1 MTPRPPPVPG
11 DSIRGAAAGL
21 VWLAGV
27 ALTAGA
33 CWWRGAGVEETAGI
47 VASVAA
53 LLGVA
58 VAT

>member
-1 MTPRPPPVPG
+1 MTTRPPPVPG
-11 DSIRGAAAGL
+11 DSVRGAAAEI

-47 VASVAA
+47 VASVAV
-53 LLGVA
+53 LLGA
-58 VAT
+58 WVAT

>member
-1 MTPRPPPVPG
+1 MMSPHPG
-11 DSIRGAAAGL
+11 
-21 VWLAGV
+21 AGV

-47 VASVAA
+47 VASVAV